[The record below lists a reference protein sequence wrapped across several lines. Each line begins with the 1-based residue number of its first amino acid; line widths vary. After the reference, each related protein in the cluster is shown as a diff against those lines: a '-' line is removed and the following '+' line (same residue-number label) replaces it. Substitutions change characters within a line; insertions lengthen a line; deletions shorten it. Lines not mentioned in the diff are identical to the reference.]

1 MKRTSIA
8 AILAA
13 ALPALAAVLCTG
25 AASAEPYKIRVGHG
39 AAVEEQ
45 LWLMKAMPSITPGQG
60 KTYTLDY
67 QLYRGTD
74 QRLKAVEAGELDVF
88 TSSGATTTIA
98 YSQGLRF
105 KAVAS
110 ISMESSKGFVT
121 QYVVLADSPIKTI
134 ADLKGKILGNNS
146 ARSSIELW
154 AQLALEKHG
163 LNPDRDVTWAIIPF
177 PAQGE
182 ALRSKKIDLAALPQP
197 FAAAEMARGG
207 VRTLFTSKEGMPF
220 DEELM
225 LVLVTPDFASKR
237 PDVLRAFMA
246 DFVAATKFYVAQPQQ
261 ARKALIDAK
270 MVRIPEAIYLNMN
283 DNYRNPTA
291 RIDIEAL
298 KKAQDAAIAKGQ
310 QKNRV
315 DPADFVD
322 MSFLPK

>member
-1 MKRTSIA
+1 MKRMTMA
-8 AILAA
+8 ALAA
-13 ALPALAAVLCTG
+13 AAISAIAA

-45 LWLMKAMPSITPGQG
+45 LWLMKALPAVTPNQG
-60 KTYTLDY
+60 KVYTLDY
-67 QLYRGTD
+67 QLFRGTD

-110 ISMESSKGFVT
+110 ISMESDKGFVT

-134 ADLKGKILGNNS
+134 ADLKGKVIGNNS

-182 ALRSKKIDLAALPQP
+182 ALRAKKIDVAALPQP
-197 FAAAEMARGG
+197 FAAAEQAKGG
-207 VRTLFTSKEGMPF
+207 IRTIFTSKEGMPF

-225 LVLVTPDFASKR
+225 LVLVTPDFAAKQ
-237 PDVLRAFMA
+237 PAVLRAFMA
-246 DFVAATKFYVAQPQQ
+246 DFVAATKYYIEKPKE
-261 ARKALIDAK
+261 ARKALVDAK
-270 MVRIPEAIYLNMN
+270 IVRVPENLYVNME

-291 RIDIEAL
+291 RIDIAAL
-298 KKAQDAAIAKGQ
+298 NKAQDFTIAKGQ
-310 QKNRV
+310 QKTRV
-315 DPADFVD
+315 NPADFVD
-322 MSFLPK
+322 LSFLPQ